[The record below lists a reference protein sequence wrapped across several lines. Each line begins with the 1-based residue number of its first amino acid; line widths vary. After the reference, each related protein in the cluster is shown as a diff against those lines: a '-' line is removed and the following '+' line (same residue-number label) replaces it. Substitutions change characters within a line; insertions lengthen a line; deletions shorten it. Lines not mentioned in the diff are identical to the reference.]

1 MNISSKK
8 KLCLVSV
15 CVSFVIISII
25 YMINGIVPF
34 GNNTLLF
41 NDFKNQYFSMIV
53 NIINRIYS
61 HKSLIYTFNSGL
73 GFPIYRDFINY
84 LSSPLNIIF
93 IFANKNNI
101 YLLVSILIGLRPILS
116 SLTMCYYLSTKFKN
130 NNILYVCLSVLY
142 AFSGYYCDYYFN
154 IMWTDSMVLLPLIIL
169 GLESIINNNKWK
181 LYTISLSIM
190 IFSNYYIA
198 YMICLFTIV
207 YFIFYSIYKNKMH
220 KESLKKDLND
230 ISRKFL
236 IYLCSSIFS
245 LLICSFVFNIL
256 LNISDS
262 LETSSSRYLFL
273 TLQYPITIKSFLI
286 HHLTG
291 SIESRLFS
299 EPLLSPPITC
309 GILSVVLLIIY
320 IFNNKISLRNKI
332 CYLGLLLFF
341 IITFFTGPIDSI
353 FNLFHFPN
361 DFPFRYSFL
370 YIFILIVISS
380 YSVNNIYKINI
391 KLIFSL
397 CIFLISLIITIL
409 NKNILSISN
418 INIIINIIL
427 VISYFIL
434 IYYMKDYKYISLIFI
449 ILVSLEC
456 IITFNSNILL
466 YYKTDNIYDNSYQ
479 DSINYISNNDNNF
492 YRIDNTYNDTNM
504 GYKYDYY
511 DVGYY
516 TSMTYLNMGD
526 FMSRIGYNAC
536 KLSSLGNYV
545 TPVNGLLFD
554 VKYVVGNINSN
565 YYNKISDNIYK
576 SNYESSLM
584 FGINKQD
591 NNIKYDNNNPFINLN
606 NLVNNISNIDN
617 IFTEIKPD
625 NININNN
632 IVTYKFNNT
641 DNIFI
646 YVNID
651 NINYFIVN
659 NNLYYTNYS
668 YKKDNIDSNI
678 KKQEYKYM
686 HIILLNSDT
695 LTISYTNYDKDLF
708 YVYKLDDNKYKLF
721 ADYINTNKFNM
732 NVFNEDYID
741 GNINLDKDRQ
751 MYVSIPYDKNI
762 DVYVDDKKVNTYKF
776 ADVLLSFDIDKGYH
790 NIKIKYNM
798 SFMIPGI
805 VLSLVSILVFIL
817 ICIYDKKKKC

>member
-1 MNISSKK
+1 
-8 KLCLVSV
+8 
-15 CVSFVIISII
+15 
-25 YMINGIVPF
+25 
-34 GNNTLLF
+34 
-41 NDFKNQYFSMIV
+41 
-53 NIINRIYS
+53 
-61 HKSLIYTFNSGL
+61 
-73 GFPIYRDFINY
+73 
-84 LSSPLNIIF
+84 
-93 IFANKNNI
+93 
-101 YLLVSILIGLRPILS
+101 
-116 SLTMCYYLSTKFKN
+116 
-130 NNILYVCLSVLY
+130 
-142 AFSGYYCDYYFN
+142 
-154 IMWTDSMVLLPLIIL
+154 
-169 GLESIINNNKWK
+169 
-181 LYTISLSIM
+181 
-190 IFSNYYIA
+190 
-198 YMICLFTIV
+198 
-207 YFIFYSIYKNKMH
+207 
-220 KESLKKDLND
+220 
-230 ISRKFL
+230 
-236 IYLCSSIFS
+236 
-245 LLICSFVFNIL
+245 
-256 LNISDS
+256 
-262 LETSSSRYLFL
+262 
-273 TLQYPITIKSFLI
+273 
-286 HHLTG
+286 
-291 SIESRLFS
+291 
-299 EPLLSPPITC
+299 
-309 GILSVVLLIIY
+309 
-320 IFNNKISLRNKI
+320 
-332 CYLGLLLFF
+332 
-341 IITFFTGPIDSI
+341 
-353 FNLFHFPN
+353 
-361 DFPFRYSFL
+361 
-370 YIFILIVISS
+370 
-380 YSVNNIYKINI
+380 
-391 KLIFSL
+391 
-397 CIFLISLIITIL
+397 
-409 NKNILSISN
+409 
-418 INIIINIIL
+418 
-427 VISYFIL
+427 
-434 IYYMKDYKYISLIFI
+434 MKDYKYISLIFI

-686 HIILLNSDT
+686 HIIPLNSDT